1 MSIIALTIVVTL
13 TIQYL
18 FKEVKYRY
26 EINKQFKEA
35 ELLYK
40 IDKRIEEKLKEIIK
54 ENE

>member
-1 MSIIALTIVVTL
+1 MITIILTAIATL

-35 ELLYK
+35 ELSYK
-40 IDKRIEEKLKEIIK
+40 IDKRIEEKLKQIV
-54 ENE
+54 NE